1 MDKKESNIYDLEKE
15 IDGLKNKIHYFAGSL
30 ETINYLL
37 STGNEENMENHLSH
51 IKEITSRMI
60 NEIKNDLI
68 DLN

>member
-1 MDKKESNIYDLEKE
+1 MSKKEIELQDLKKE
-15 IDGLKNKIHYFAGSL
+15 IDSLRNKIYYFAGSL

-37 STGNEENMENHLSH
+37 TLEDEENVQNHLSH
-51 IKEITSRMI
+51 VKEITSRII